1 MCPLPGVYL
10 EISSV
15 GLRNFL
21 NFQFLV
27 FLNIW
32 QHISHNIFK
41 RKMIIFGQNKSL
53 LQAIKMKFL
62 ALEQQKE
69 KKDLKSVF
77 HFSKH
82 FFTSQARRRIEL
94 PFCV

>member
-1 MCPLPGVYL
+1 LG
-10 EISSV
+10 
-15 GLRNFL
+15 
-21 NFQFLV
+21 

-32 QHISHNIFK
+32 QHISHNILK

-53 LQAIKMKFL
+53 QAIKFKFL

-82 FFTSQARRRIEL
+82 VSTSQARRRFEL

>member
-1 MCPLPGVYL
+1 
-10 EISSV
+10 
-15 GLRNFL
+15 
-21 NFQFLV
+21 
-27 FLNIW
+27 
-32 QHISHNIFK
+32 
-41 RKMIIFGQNKSL
+41 MIIFGQNKSL

-62 ALEQQKE
+62 ALEQQNE

-82 FFTSQARRRIEL
+82 VFTSQARRRIEL